1 MSIKDRF
8 INAVIANLFS
18 QGANILIQILSI
30 PLFIKYWGIDIYGD
44 WLILITIPAYLSISD
59 FGFTTISGN
68 LMAMEVARNQRKNAL
83 VTFQSTIF
91 LLLIISIIILFITY
105 IFNNITLF
113 NILNVNNINSDYIEK
128 IIYILALYVVIN
140 LQNGLIGAALR
151 SGGFNVTSIWIA
163 NISRLCEFT
172 ISIIALI
179 MGGDPFVVAE
189 VYLIVRIFTFISSL
203 ILLKMNMP
211 WIKYGIRF
219 LSIKQIK
226 LMIKPSLFFMAFP
239 LSNAI
244 KNQGMIS
251 IVGINLGSAMVVG
264 FIAMRTLINGV
275 QQIMG
280 VINGAIWPEFS
291 KSHGSGDT
299 LKTKNLHR
307 LVCGLSFWLSA
318 IAIIFIALF
327 GHGIINI
334 WTNNKIEF
342 DPFFF
347 YTMLLVTIINTIWN
361 TSVVYL
367 ASTNKHIDIS
377 FNLLLTSII
386 SLFIA
391 YATINKFGLL
401 SIPVSMILCELYMS
415 YLVIKKSLKYTGDNM
430 HDYFESILYL
440 PIRIRSLIC
449 NKDKK

>member
-367 ASTNKHIDIS
+367 ASINKHIDIS

>member
-1 MSIKDRF
+1 MQ
-8 INAVIANLFS
+8 INRELVC
-18 QGANILIQILSI
+18 
-30 PLFIKYWGIDIYGD
+30 
-44 WLILITIPAYLSISD
+44 
-59 FGFTTISGN
+59 FTHI
-68 LMAMEVARNQRKNAL
+68 
-83 VTFQSTIF
+83 
-91 LLLIISIIILFITY
+91 
-105 IFNNITLF
+105 
-113 NILNVNNINSDYIEK
+113 

>member
-291 KSHGSGDT
+291 KSHG
-299 LKTKNLHR
+299 
-307 LVCGLSFWLSA
+307 
-318 IAIIFIALF
+318 
-327 GHGIINI
+327 
-334 WTNNKIEF
+334 
-342 DPFFF
+342 
-347 YTMLLVTIINTIWN
+347 
-361 TSVVYL
+361 
-367 ASTNKHIDIS
+367 
-377 FNLLLTSII
+377 
-386 SLFIA
+386 
-391 YATINKFGLL
+391 
-401 SIPVSMILCELYMS
+401 
-415 YLVIKKSLKYTGDNM
+415 
-430 HDYFESILYL
+430 
-440 PIRIRSLIC
+440 
-449 NKDKK
+449 

>member
-91 LLLIISIIILFITY
+91 LLLIISIIITY